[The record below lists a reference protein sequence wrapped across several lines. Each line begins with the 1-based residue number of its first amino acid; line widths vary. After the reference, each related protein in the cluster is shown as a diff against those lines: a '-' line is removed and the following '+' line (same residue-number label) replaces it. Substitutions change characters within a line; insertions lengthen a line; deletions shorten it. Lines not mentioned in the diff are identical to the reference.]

1 MKRLI
6 IGFVLRI
13 VLTIILYL
21 AMVSALYL
29 YAENTGMSSFLYI
42 FLLIGAGLA
51 CERINDVILREYTH
65 SKIMSRC

>member
-21 AMVSALYL
+21 AMVSTLYI
-29 YAENTGMSSFLYI
+29 YAENTCMSSFLYI
-42 FLLIGAGLA
+42 LLLIAAGLA
-51 CERINDVILREYTH
+51 CERINDVILREYTY